1 MGGVRSALPLLLCA
15 ALLGLGAQAVG
26 APAPIPFPYVGPAR
40 NAVGPLP
47 APRTGERPLLTLRGQ
62 TPELLTLSQLRA
74 LPATRYNSTQPQLG
88 QSFTYRGVPLRDLA
102 RRGGFAGRDLR
113 VTAED
118 GFVAI
123 IAASDYMTAPIMVAY
138 EAGGKPIPTLKKG
151 PLLIVFPPDPLRFP
165 RRPYGSQWVWFVRSV
180 GPR

>member
-1 MGGVRSALPLLLCA
+1 MCA
-15 ALLGLGAQAVG
+15 ALLGLGAQALR
-26 APAPIPFPYVGPAR
+26 APAALPFPYVGPAR
-40 NAVGPLP
+40 SALGPLP
-47 APRTGERPLLTLRGQ
+47 PPRSGERPLLNLRGK
-62 TPELLTLSQLRA
+62 TTETLTLSQLRA

-88 QSFTYRGVPLRDLA
+88 QSFTYQGVPLRDLA

-118 GFVAI
+118 GFVATI
-123 IAASDYMTAPIMVAY
+123 TASDYMTAPIMVAY

-151 PLLIVFPPDPLRFP
+151 PLLIVFPPDPVRFP